1 MPLGFLEVGL
11 MIVKKLKP
19 LSTSSCYSLDSCV
32 IRALDSSY
40 PSSYLA
46 PCLLSSSVE
55 LPSEVSDLFSDCSDF
70 LFCCFIEQFHAC
82 V

>member
-19 LSTSSCYSLDSCV
+19 ISTSSCYSLDSCIV
-32 IRALDSSY
+32 CVLDSFY

-46 PCLLSSSVE
+46 PSLLSFSVE
-55 LPSEVSDLFSDCSDF
+55 LPSEVSDLLSDRYDF
-70 LFCCFIEQFHAC
+70 LFGCFIEQFHAC